1 MKKNFLLH
9 HFPTGKWCGKLF
21 VTNFI
26 LGLLFGCISQ
36 LHANDEFLQQ
46 QKITAQY
53 KSVTIQA
60 VLEDLKAKTGCT
72 FVYKKDDISDDT
84 KVTANFKNATLDEV
98 LKKLLIPK
106 GYEYSI
112 QGRMIAIKRKA
123 VAHPQQRKSRETI
136 TVTGRVTDDTG
147 DPLPGVSVV
156 INQTTRGVATD
167 QHGRYEILV
176 KSDDVLKYSFIGF
189 KDQTIPVEGKSVL
202 NVALKTTAKN
212 IDEVTVVAFGQQK
225 KESVVGAITTINPG
239 ALKTSN
245 SDLTASFVGRIPGMI
260 GYLKGGMPAALTES
274 EMNTVFNIRGV
285 TSFGNNSN
293 TTPLILLDGV
303 EVSVLEL
310 SRIDPEDIAT
320 FSVMKDASAT
330 AMYGAR
336 GANGV
341 ILVNSKK
348 GEEGSVYTTAR
359 YEMVASR
366 PTREIDVVDPI
377 TYMKAYNEAL
387 LARDPLAQPK
397 YTAERINNTG
407 TGRYPSWV
415 YPATDWYK
423 QLFKDVSINH
433 RAGLSVRGGSK
444 IIQYYASLGLDM
456 DEGMLKTDKLNQF
469 DVNIRNNVTTL
480 RINLNIDMTPSSKL
494 TINSSSSLDDYHGPM
509 ASVQGAYGMA
519 FNASPVNYAPV
530 YPADQSSNWPHIH
543 FGYEDVNSS
552 NPYAEIQ
559 QGYQETTRFATS
571 NKLEYIQNLG
581 MFLKGLEFRAN
592 VSYYKQSYEMLPFYV
607 KPYKYKLNNYNQQT
621 GEHTLELLEEG
632 ESDLKM
638 DNQMKQVYGSTQL
651 AGEFHLLYNG
661 LWGDHNVTY
670 TGIFNVQQQA
680 SSAANDLFTAI
691 KHRNMGTSMR
701 LSYGYKERYYL
712 EGSFGYNGSER
723 FAKDN
728 RFGFFPAVG
737 GAWIVSKEPFMK
749 DTSNW
754 LSYLKMRLSYGKVGN
769 DGIGTGDISTYGNTG
784 RYLYLENV
792 TQDSR
797 NHYHVTSYANPTI
810 QWEIAEQANL
820 GLEFAMF
827 NGLVDCTVD
836 VYQEIRHNIL
846 SQRVVIPASMGLGL
860 YPYANIGKGR
870 SRGVDF
876 SGKIQHSFNN
886 DFYFILNGTFTY
898 SKATYLELEEGAD
911 KPEWQMRVGHDVSQQ
926 IGYIAEGLFQ
936 SQEEIDRSPKQGGDV
951 MPGDIKYRDVNGDGK
966 ISVDD
971 ATYIGYPTSPR
982 FVYGFSAF
990 LHWKRWEFNCAFQG
1004 SGQRSLFMSASSLSP
1019 FYGDH
1024 ALLTEIWNDHWT
1036 PENMKSRPFWP
1047 RLSTNNIA
1055 FHNMEEGGY
1064 GQEAQRY
1071 STYFMR
1077 PVKFLRC
1084 QQLMLSYNFPAKW
1097 ISKYGLQRVKPYI
1110 SVDNPFLISSF
1121 KLWDVELGNNGFNYP
1136 IQRTFSVGLNVSF

>member
-1 MKKNFLLH
+1 MEKNYLSH
-9 HFPTGKWCGKLF
+9 HFPTGKWQKQLF
-21 VTNFI
+21 VTNLI
-26 LGLLFGCISQ
+26 IGLLLCVTAR
-36 LHANDEFLQQ
+36 LYANDEPLQW
-46 QKITAQY
+46 QKLTVKYQSASIL
-53 KSVTIQA
+53 SI
-60 VLEDLKAKTGCT
+60 LEDLKAKTGCT
-72 FVYKKDDISDDT
+72 FVYKKNDIPEDT
-84 KVTANFKNATLDEV
+84 KVTATFRGATLDEI
-98 LKKLLIPK
+98 LKKILIPK
-106 GYEYSI
+106 GFEYSI
-112 QGRMIAIKRKA
+112 QGRMVAIKRKA
-123 VAHPQQRKSRETI
+123 GAQQRKPRETI
-136 TVTGRVTDDTG
+136 TLTGRVTDDTG

-167 QHGRYEILV
+167 QHGRYEIMV
-176 KSDDVLKYSFIGF
+176 KSDDVLKFSFIGF
-189 KDQTIPVEGKSVL
+189 KDQTIPVEGKSTL
-202 NVALKTTAKN
+202 NVALKSSAQN
-212 IDEVTVVAFGQQK
+212 IDEVTVVAYGEQK
-225 KESVVGAITTINPG
+225 KESIVGAITTINPG

-260 GYLKGGMPAALTES
+260 GYLKGGMPGALTEAD
-274 EMNTVFNIRGV
+274 MQTAFNIRGV

-310 SRIDPEDIAT
+310 SRIDPEDIET

-359 YEMVASR
+359 YEMVASM
-366 PTREIDVVDPI
+366 PTRKIDVVDPI

-387 LARDPLAQPK
+387 LTRDPLAQPK
-397 YTAERINNTG
+397 YTAERINNTD

-456 DEGMLKTDKLNQF
+456 DQGMLKTDKLNQF
-469 DVNIRNNVTTL
+469 DVNIKNNVTTL

-494 TINSSSSLDDYHGPM
+494 TINSSSSLDDYHGPLT
-509 ASVQGAYGMA
+509 SVQGAYGMA
-519 FNASPVNYAPV
+519 FNASPVDYAPV
-530 YPADQSSNWPHIH
+530 YPADANSNWPHIH
-543 FGYEDVNSS
+543 FGYEDVNSN
-552 NPYAEIQ
+552 NPYASIQ

-571 NKLEYIQNLG
+571 NKLEYIQNLSR
-581 MFLKGLEFRAN
+581 FVKGLEFRAN
-592 VSYYKQSYEMLPFYV
+592 VSYYKQSYEMLPFLV
-607 KPYKYKLNNYNQQT
+607 KPYKYALIDYNQQT
-621 GEHTLELLEEG
+621 GAHTLELLEEG
-632 ESDLKM
+632 KNDLKM
-638 DNQMKQVYGSTQL
+638 DNQSKTVYGSTQL
-651 AGEFHLLYNG
+651 AGEFRVLYNG
-661 LWGDHNVTY
+661 LWGDHNITY
-670 TGIFNVQQQA
+670 TGLFNIQQQA
-680 SSAANDLFTAI
+680 SSAANDLFSAI

-701 LSYGYKERYYL
+701 LSYGFKERYYL

-737 GAWIVSKEPFMK
+737 GAWIISKEPFMK
-749 DTSNW
+749 STSNW
-754 LSYLKMRLSYGKVGN
+754 LSYLKLRLSYGKVGN
-769 DGIGTGDISTYGNTG
+769 DGIGTGDISTYGNVG
-784 RYLYLENV
+784 RYLYLENI
-792 TQDSR
+792 TQ
-797 NHYHVTSYANPTI
+797 NQNNNYIIQSYANPTI
-810 QWEIAEQANL
+810 QWEIAEQANW
-820 GLEFAMF
+820 GLEFALF

-836 VYQEIRHNIL
+836 AYQEIRHNIL

-876 SGKIQHSFNN
+876 SGKIQHSFSN

-911 KPEWQMRVGHDVSQQ
+911 KPEWQKRVGHDVSQQ

-936 SQEEIDRSPKQGGDV
+936 SQDEIDRSPKQEGDV

-971 ATYIGYPTSPR
+971 AVYIGYPTTPR
-982 FVYGFSAF
+982 LVYGFSAF
-990 LHWKRWEFNCAFQG
+990 VYWKRLEFSCAFQG
-1004 SGQRSLFMSASSLSP
+1004 SGQRSLFMNPASLSP

-1036 PENMKSRPFWP
+1036 PENMKSNPFWP
-1047 RLSTNNIA
+1047 RLSTSSITT
-1055 FHNMEEGGY
+1055 HNMEEAGY
-1064 GQEAQRY
+1064 GQEIQRY
-1071 STYFMR
+1071 ST
-1077 PVKFLRC
+1077 
-1084 QQLMLSYNFPAKW
+1084 
-1097 ISKYGLQRVKPYI
+1097 
-1110 SVDNPFLISSF
+1110 
-1121 KLWDVELGNNGFNYP
+1121 
-1136 IQRTFSVGLNVSF
+1136 

>member
-1 MKKNFLLH
+1 MEKNYLSH
-9 HFPTGKWCGKLF
+9 HFPTGKWQKQLF
-21 VTNFI
+21 VTNLI
-26 LGLLFGCISQ
+26 IGLLLCVTTR
-36 LHANDEFLQQ
+36 LHANDEPLQQ
-46 QKITAQY
+46 QKLTVKYQSASIL
-53 KSVTIQA
+53 SI
-60 VLEDLKAKTGCT
+60 LEDLKVKTGCT
-72 FVYKKDDISDDT
+72 FVYKKNEIPEDT
-84 KVTANFKNATLDEV
+84 KVTATFRGATLDEI
-98 LKKLLIPK
+98 LKKILIPK
-106 GYEYSI
+106 GFEYSI
-112 QGRMIAIKRKA
+112 QGRMVAIKRKA
-123 VAHPQQRKSRETI
+123 GAQQRKPRETI
-136 TVTGRVTDDTG
+136 TLTGRVTDDTG

-167 QHGRYEILV
+167 QHGRYEIMV
-176 KSDDVLKYSFIGF
+176 KSDDVLKFSFIGF
-189 KDQTIPVEGKSVL
+189 KDQTIPVEGKSTL
-202 NVALKTTAKN
+202 NVALKSSAQN
-212 IDEVTVVAFGQQK
+212 IDEVTVVAYGEQK
-225 KESVVGAITTINPG
+225 KESIVGAITTINPG

-260 GYLKGGMPAALTES
+260 GYLKGGMPGALTEAD
-274 EMNTVFNIRGV
+274 MQTAFNIRGV

-310 SRIDPEDIAT
+310 SRIDPEDIET

-359 YEMVASR
+359 YEMVASM
-366 PTREIDVVDPI
+366 PTRKIDVVDPI

-387 LARDPLAQPK
+387 LTRDPLAQPK
-397 YTAERINNTG
+397 YTAERINNTD

-456 DEGMLKTDKLNQF
+456 DQGMLKTDKLNQF
-469 DVNIRNNVTTL
+469 DVNIKNNVTTL

-494 TINSSSSLDDYHGPM
+494 TINSSSSLDDYHGPLT
-509 ASVQGAYGMA
+509 SVQGAYGMA
-519 FNASPVNYAPV
+519 FNASPVDYAPV
-530 YPADQSSNWPHIH
+530 YPADANSNWPHIH
-543 FGYEDVNSS
+543 FGYEDVNSN
-552 NPYAEIQ
+552 NPYASIQ

-571 NKLEYIQNLG
+571 NKLEYIQNLSR
-581 MFLKGLEFRAN
+581 FVKGLEFRAN
-592 VSYYKQSYEMLPFYV
+592 VSYYKQSYEMLPFLV
-607 KPYKYKLNNYNQQT
+607 KPYKYALIDYNQQT
-621 GEHTLELLEEG
+621 GAHTLELLEEG
-632 ESDLKM
+632 KNDLKM
-638 DNQMKQVYGSTQL
+638 DNQSKTVYGSTQL
-651 AGEFHLLYNG
+651 AGEFRVLYNG
-661 LWGDHNVTY
+661 LWGDHNITY
-670 TGIFNVQQQA
+670 TGLFNIQQQA
-680 SSAANDLFTAI
+680 SSAANDLFSAI

-701 LSYGYKERYYL
+701 LSYGFKERYYL

-737 GAWIVSKEPFMK
+737 GAWIISKEPFMK
-749 DTSNW
+749 NTSNW
-754 LSYLKMRLSYGKVGN
+754 LSYLKLRLSYGKVGN
-769 DGIGTGDISTYGNTG
+769 DGIGTGDISTYGNVG
-784 RYLYLENV
+784 RYLYLENI
-792 TQDSR
+792 TQ
-797 NHYHVTSYANPTI
+797 NQNNNYIIQSYANPTI

-820 GLEFAMF
+820 GLEFALF

-836 VYQEIRHNIL
+836 AYQEIRHNIL

-876 SGKIQHSFNN
+876 SGKIQHSFSN

-911 KPEWQMRVGHDVSQQ
+911 KPEWQKRVGHDVSQQ

-936 SQEEIDRSPKQGGDV
+936 SQDEIDRSPKQEGDV

-971 ATYIGYPTSPR
+971 AVYIGYPTTPR
-982 FVYGFSAF
+982 LVYGFSAF
-990 LHWKRWEFNCAFQG
+990 VYWKRLEFSCAFQG
-1004 SGQRSLFMSASSLSP
+1004 SGQRSLFMNPASLSP

-1036 PENMKSRPFWP
+1036 PENMKSNPFWP
-1047 RLSTNNIA
+1047 RLSTSSITT
-1055 FHNMEEGGY
+1055 HNMEEAGY
-1064 GQEAQRY
+1064 GQEIQRY

-1084 QQLMLSYNFPAKW
+1084 QQLMLAYSLPTKTVR
-1097 ISKYGLQRVKPYI
+1097 KLGLQRIKPYI
-1110 SVDNPFLISSF
+1110 SIDNPFILSSF
-1121 KLWDVELGNNGFNYP
+1121 KLWDVELGSNGFNYP